1 MKTKMLIRIAI
12 IFLMFQGIVSAQ
24 IVNPAR
30 FVQIR
35 AIDFEQ
41 QSIEVHNFGTADQL
55 LSGWRF
61 CSHDENQDR
70 EYSGAGALNGVML
83 GAGESMFLRYNND
96 ASAANEININSLG
109 NFATPL
115 DTNGAYAIQFYFQTP
130 FGVGANIA
138 DHIQLS
144 LDGADNAS
152 ADERSDEAQ
161 NGGVWTNQNE
171 WIPVTLET
179 TTVVLLD
186 SSSDSELHGPDDYE
200 IDPTDVILGDLNG
213 DMVVNLLD
221 VAPFVELI
229 SSGTFEPAA
238 DVNGDM
244 VVNLLDV
251 GPFIDLISG
260 G

>member
-1 MKTKMLIRIAI
+1 
-12 IFLMFQGIVSAQ
+12 
-24 IVNPAR
+24 
-30 FVQIR
+30 
-35 AIDFEQ
+35 
-41 QSIEVHNFGTADQL
+41 
-55 LSGWRF
+55 
-61 CSHDENQDR
+61 
-70 EYSGAGALNGVML
+70 
-83 GAGESMFLRYNND
+83 MFLRYNND
-96 ASAANEININSLG
+96 ASAANEININSLS